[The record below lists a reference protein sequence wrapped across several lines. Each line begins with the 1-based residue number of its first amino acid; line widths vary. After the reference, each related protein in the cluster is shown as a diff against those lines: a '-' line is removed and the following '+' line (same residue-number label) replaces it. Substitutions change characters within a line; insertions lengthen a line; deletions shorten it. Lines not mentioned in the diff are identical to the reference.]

1 MRIVIPAL
9 SLVETFV
16 IPDELQSTP
25 QAQYQIGQPLR
36 PSTDPNKSYLG
47 LPVFA
52 PLTFKDGS
60 YLNPDGT
67 RQTYRGF
74 TLQAVLLNVSQSKNV
89 VKTAVAGRNGT
100 VKEYVSDGDYII
112 NIQGVIANSIA
123 EYPEQDVTRLIDILK
138 VPAAIDVVCPV
149 LQLHGIYSI
158 VVESYTLPSTE
169 GKVNVQ
175 RFEIEAV
182 SDTPVELV

>member
-1 MRIVIPAL
+1 MRITIPAI
-9 SLVETFV
+9 SLVERLL
-16 IPDELQSTP
+16 IPDELQRTE
-25 QAQYQIGQPLR
+25 QAQYQIGEPLK
-36 PSTDPNKSYLG
+36 PSADPNKSYLG

-60 YLNPDGT
+60 YLTAEGK
-67 RQTYRGF
+67 RQTYRGM
-74 TLQAVLLNVSQSKNV
+74 TLQAVLLNISQSKNV

-149 LQLHGIYSI
+149 LQMHGIYSI
-158 VVESYTLPSTE
+158 VIESYNLPSTE
-169 GKVNVQ
+169 GKINVQ
-175 RFEIEAV
+175 RFEIEAI
-182 SDTPVELV
+182 SDTPIELV